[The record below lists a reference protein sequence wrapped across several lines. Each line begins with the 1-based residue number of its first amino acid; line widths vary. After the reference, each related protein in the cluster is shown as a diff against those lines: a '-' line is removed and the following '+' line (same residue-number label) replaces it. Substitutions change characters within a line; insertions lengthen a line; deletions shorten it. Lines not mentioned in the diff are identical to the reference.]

1 MILAKYGL
9 LGTNWLSQSA
19 VTFSVRHVLSSWK
32 RLVVELVKLSLVP
45 RVEKSKQQ
53 PQRMY
58 CISDKNRSFTLTAS
72 LQNKT
77 IKNMIFGF
85 LFYQV
90 LQAFLRAVSPGP
102 VSCLVSPCRF
112 CTYYSLLPLWN
123 VRRKI
128 YFFRFPSRF
137 LLLADL
143 SSILSCEW
151 LSCEWVWLYTK
162 T

>member
-1 MILAKYGL
+1 MILAKYEL
-9 LGTNWLSQSA
+9 LETSWSSQSA

-53 PQRMY
+53 PQRMC
-58 CISDKNRSFTLTAS
+58 CISENYRSFTLTAS

-77 IKNMIFGF
+77 SKIKIFEF
-85 LFYQV
+85 LFYQA
-90 LQAFLRAVSPGP
+90 LQAFSWAVSQGP
-102 VSCLVSPCRF
+102 ASCLVSPCRF
-112 CTYYSLLPLWN
+112 CTCCSLLPLWN
-123 VRRKI
+123 VHRKI

-137 LLLADL
+137 LLPTDL
-143 SSILSCEW
+143 SSILSCERGA
-151 LSCEWVWLYTK
+151 WLYTK